1 MEPMERIRVG
11 GLSIAYQL
19 VGTGAPLVL
28 LHGGLS
34 DHQDWSGQIDALRG
48 TYTVVAWDAPGCGA
62 SEDPPATYRMPD
74 YAARVADLID
84 GLGLDRPHVLGLS
97 WGSTLALALY
107 QLRPEIPRTL
117 ILTAAYAGWAG
128 SLTPEE
134 VAERLRSSLHD
145 LDTAGSPEAFV
156 RTWVPSLFPRDAD
169 PVVVEDYV
177 KVMAGYHEGGVR
189 QMLHAIAEA
198 DLRPVLP
205 TIEVPTLLLY
215 GAEDARSP
223 LPVAEAMHHE
233 IRGSELVVL
242 PGVGH
247 MSNLEAPDRFNA
259 VVRGFL
265 DRNAD

>member
-1 MEPMERIRVG
+1 MERISVG
-11 GLSIAYQL
+11 GLSVAYEL
-19 VGTGAPLVL
+19 AGTGAPLVL

-34 DHQDWSGQIDALRG
+34 DHQDWRGQIDALSD
-48 TYTVVAWDAPGCGA
+48 TYTVIAWDAPGCGA
-62 SEDPPATYRMPD
+62 SDDPPPTYRMPD
-74 YAARVADLID
+74 YAARLADLID
-84 GLGLDRPHVLGLS
+84 GLGLDQPHVLGLS

-107 QLRPEIPRTL
+107 QLRPELPRTL

-128 SLTPEE
+128 SLPPEE
-134 VAERLRSSLHD
+134 VADRLRTSLHD
-145 LDTAGSPEAFV
+145 LDTARSPEAFV
-156 RTWVPSLFPRDAD
+156 RTWVPSLFTSAAD
-169 PVVVEDYV
+169 PAVVEDYV
-177 KVMAGYHEGGVR
+177 KVMAGFHDGGVR

-223 LPVAEAMHHE
+223 RPVAEAMHRA

-265 DRNAD
+265 DRNTD